1 MTKKEIPF
9 FNYPFLFE
17 QDKAN
22 YMKIF
27 EDISSRGAFILQK
40 ELSDFE
46 TELAKFTGSKHAIGM
61 ADGTNSLM
69 VALMAAGIGRG
80 DEVIVPSHTFIASV
94 GAIHFAG
101 ATPVLVDAGPDH
113 LIDAASVKK
122 AITSKTK
129 AIMPVQLNGRTA
141 NMDPIVELANQHN
154 LVIIEDSA
162 QALGSK
168 FKDKNAGTFGLAG
181 SFSFYPAKSLGC
193 FGDGG
198 ALVTD
203 DDEFAKKVRLMRD
216 HGRHGTEVEI
226 WGTNSRLD
234 NLQAAFLLHNLRKF
248 PQAIQR
254 RREIANMYNEGL
266 GGLEDLTLPPAPNS
280 DPHHF
285 DTYQNYEIEAGK
297 RNELEK
303 HLLEN
308 GVRTI
313 RQWGGKAIH
322 QFEKLGFKTQL
333 PYTEKLMST
342 MFMLPMNVSLK
353 DDEVAYIVDTV
364 RRFYK

>member
-17 QDKAN
+17 EDKAN
-22 YMKIF
+22 YMRIF

-40 ELSDFE
+40 ELTDFE

-69 VALMAAGIGRG
+69 VALMAAGIGHG

-101 ATPVLVDAGPDH
+101 ATPILVDAGPDH

-168 FKDKNAGTFGLAG
+168 YKGKSAGTFGLAG

-203 DDEFAKKVRLMRD
+203 DDDFAKKIRLMRD
-216 HGRHGTEVEI
+216 HGRHGTEVEM

-234 NLQAAFLLHNLRKF
+234 NLQAAFLLHKLYKF
-248 PQAIQR
+248 PQVIER
-254 RREIANMYNEGL
+254 RREIANMYNEGFSD
-266 GGLEDLTLPPAPNS
+266 LEDLNLPPAPNS
-280 DPHHF
+280 DSNHF
-285 DTYQNYEIEAGK
+285 DTFQNYEIEAGK
-297 RNELEK
+297 RDQLEK
-303 HLLEN
+303 HLLDN

-313 RQWGGKAIH
+313 RQWGGKAVH
-322 QFEKLGFKTQL
+322 QFEKLGFNIQL
-333 PYTEKLMST
+333 PYTEKLMSR

-353 DDEVAYIVDTV
+353 DEDVAYIVDTV

>member
-9 FNYPFLFE
+9 FNYPYLFE
-17 QDKAN
+17 DDKAN
-22 YMKIF
+22 YMRIF
-27 EDISSRGAFILQK
+27 EDVSSRGAFILQK
-40 ELSDFE
+40 ELTDFE
-46 TELAKFTGSKHAIGM
+46 SELAKFTGSKYAIGM

-69 VALMAAGIGRG
+69 IALMAAGIGSG

-94 GAIHFAG
+94 GAIHFSG
-101 ATPVLVDAGPDH
+101 ATPVLVDAGADH
-113 LIDAASVKK
+113 LIDAKSVEK

-141 NMDPIVELANQHN
+141 NMDPIVELSKKHN

-168 FKDKNAGTFGLAG
+168 FKGKSAGTFGLAG

-203 DDEFAKKVRLMRD
+203 DDEFAKKVKLMRD
-216 HGRHGTEVEI
+216 HGRHGTDVEM

-234 NLQAAFLLHNLRKF
+234 NLQAAFLLHKIHKF
-248 PQAIQR
+248 PKVIER
-254 RREIANMYNEGL
+254 RREIASMYNEGL
-266 GGLEDLTLPPAPNS
+266 GDLQDLTLPPAPGREK
-280 DPHHF
+280 DHY
-285 DTYQNYEIEAGK
+285 DTFQNYEIEAGK
-297 RNELEK
+297 RDELEK

-313 RQWGGKAIH
+313 RQWGGKAVH
-322 QFEKLGFKTQL
+322 QFEKLGFKVQL
-333 PYTEKLMST
+333 PYTEKLMNR
-342 MFMLPMNVSLK
+342 MFMLPLNVSLQ
-353 DDEVAYIVDTV
+353 DEDVAYIVDIV